1 MRNCWHYFINVAK
14 IDFSNLSN
22 VGEMTSERCP
32 SQEENKS
39 SNSDIYP

>member
-1 MRNCWHYFINVAK
+1 MSTYRHYFINAAK

-22 VGEMTSERCP
+22 FGEMTSQRYP
-32 SQEENKS
+32 FQEENKS